1 MYLHFELVVFLVR
14 FIYIPYKATTRRL
27 DVWQSSKHS
36 SELRDIGY
44 YDIRIKMKITT
55 IKAICGATS
64 FPKFLGSPPLFLNTD
79 NINISIFIKVYS
91 KKCFMGVIM
100 FVMVVECAVFT
111 SAWCSC
117 KGWREAEK
125 ITTPTP
131 ITFTRK
137 RNKDFVHFQS
147 NSRFLNFRISTHM
160 EIWEV
165 ICMYC
170 CINFVHLLS
179 KPLIKQSE
187 SGYYIM
193 NRKEGRQLKK
203 VSCGIN

>member
-1 MYLHFELVVFLVR
+1 MYLHFELAVFLVR

-36 SELRDIGY
+36 SELRNIGY

-55 IKAICGATS
+55 IKAIWGATS

-111 SAWCSC
+111 SRWCSC
-117 KGWREAEK
+117 KGLREAEK

-137 RNKDFVHFQS
+137 RNIKILFTFSLTAAFWILESLPTWKYGKLFVCTVTLILYTCY
-147 NSRFLNFRISTHM
+147 LN
-160 EIWEV
+160 
-165 ICMYC
+165 
-170 CINFVHLLS
+170 L
-179 KPLIKQSE
+179 
-187 SGYYIM
+187 
-193 NRKEGRQLKK
+193 
-203 VSCGIN
+203 